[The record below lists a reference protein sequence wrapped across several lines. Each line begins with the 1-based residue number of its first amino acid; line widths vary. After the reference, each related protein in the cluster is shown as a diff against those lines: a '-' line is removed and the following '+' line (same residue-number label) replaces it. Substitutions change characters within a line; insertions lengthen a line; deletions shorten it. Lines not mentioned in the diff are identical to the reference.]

1 MGDAPR
7 SRALHRFA
15 VLTAVATLG
24 LIVAGGLVTS
34 TESGLSVPDW
44 PLSYG
49 RLMPPMVGGVFY
61 EHGHRMVAT
70 AVGVLTVVLAVW
82 LARREPRRWVRR
94 LGFLAVATV
103 VAQGILGGLTVIFL
117 LPTAVSVAHACL
129 AQTFLCLVVAIAV
142 VTSPRWEP
150 LGSDPRRGSDPAHS
164 VARVPASRLAALA
177 TAAVFVQLVIGAVMR
192 HTKAGLAIP
201 DFPLALGRVVPR
213 IDSFPVA
220 IAFAHRAWAL
230 VVAGLVLAA
239 AVAAYRS
246 GLRRTALFLATLVPA
261 QIALGALT
269 VLSRKGV
276 AITTA
281 HVATGA
287 LLLGTSLVVSLCGL
301 GPRRSLRERRPR
313 GLKRGLT
320 GAAAFAARTAARNF
334 KTKASTVAIRNRVT
348 HASR

>member
-1 MGDAPR
+1 MAADSPGGEARAR

-15 VLTAVATLG
+15 VLTAISTLA

-49 RLMPPMVGGVFY
+49 KLMPPMVGGVFY

-70 AVGVLTVVLAVW
+70 TVGILTVILAIW
-82 LARREPRRWVRR
+82 LARSESRRFVRR
-94 LGFLAVATV
+94 LGWLALAAVI
-103 VAQGILGGLTVIFL
+103 AQGVLGGLTVLFL

-129 AQTFLCLVVAIAV
+129 AQAFFCLVVTIAV

-150 LGSDPRRGSDPAHS
+150 N
-164 VARVPASRLAALA
+164 ARPPDAVSLLSAL
-177 TAAVFVQLVIGAVMR
+177 TAGAVFLQLAIGAVMR

-201 DFPLALGRVVPR
+201 DFPLSLGRIVPPLE
-213 IDSFPVA
+213 SFPVA

-230 VVAGLVLAA
+230 VVAGVVFATVVVAARTRRPGLKRTGVFLGSLVL
-239 AVAAYRS
+239 V
-246 GLRRTALFLATLVPA
+246 
-261 QIALGALT
+261 QIALGAAT
-269 VLSRKGV
+269 VLSGKAV

-287 LLLGTSLVVSLCGL
+287 LLLGTALALSLGT
-301 GPRRSLRERRPR
+301 GPRRSLTERRPEEF
-313 GLKRGLT
+313 KRGLT
-320 GAAAFAARTAARNF
+320 VPRRSLTERRPEIF
-334 KTKASTVAIRNRVT
+334 KRRLPPWLFGPV
-348 HASR
+348 

>member
-1 MGDAPR
+1 MDDSVR

-15 VLTAVATLG
+15 VATAVATLG

-34 TESGLSVPDW
+34 TGSGLSVPDW

-70 AVGVLTVVLAVW
+70 TVGILTVILAVW

-94 LGFLAVATV
+94 LGLLSVATV
-103 VAQGILGGLTVIFL
+103 VTQGVLGGLTVIFL

-129 AQTFLCLVVAIAV
+129 AQTFFCLMVTLAV
-142 VTSPRWEP
+142 VTSPRWQP
-150 LGSDPRRGSDPAHS
+150 QPWA
-164 VARVPASRLAALA
+164 ARLPASRLAALA
-177 TAAVFVQLVIGAVMR
+177 AAAVFVQLVLGAVMR

-201 DFPLALGRVVPR
+201 DFPLSLGRVVPR
-213 IDSFPVA
+213 LDSFPVA

-230 VVAGLVLAA
+230 VVAVLVFAA
-239 AVAAYRS
+239 AVAAYRA
-246 GLRRTALFLATLVPA
+246 GLRRSAIFLGLLVPV

-276 AITTA
+276 AVTTA

-287 LLLGTSLVVSLCGL
+287 LLLGTSLALSLCAL
-301 GPRRSLRERRPR
+301 SAVRREQP
-313 GLKRGLT
+313 
-320 GAAAFAARTAARNF
+320 ADVFVNAEVFAW
-334 KTKASTVAIRNRVT
+334 K
-348 HASR
+348 